1 MNLRLLNISSLQE
14 EIEQTH
20 EALKVILED
29 TSTFNYVVA
38 EVFAAVD
45 KDKDGSLSR
54 DNLKQFVTK
63 VCLDMGMRTAP
74 DERAVE
80 EVFRDLDEDNSNEV
94 SQEEF
99 GRFLRRLFIQQ
110 KEDCAK
116 ALIKKWIY

>member
-1 MNLRLLNISSLQE
+1 MSSLQE

-45 KDKDGSLSR
+45 KDRDGSLSR
-54 DNLKQFVTK
+54 ENLKQFVSK
-63 VCLDMGMRTAP
+63 VCIDMGMRTAP
-74 DERAVE
+74 DDKAIE

-94 SQEEF
+94 NQEEF

-116 ALIKKWIY
+116 AMAAKK

>member
-1 MNLRLLNISSLQE
+1 MSSLQE

-45 KDKDGSLSR
+45 KEKDGSLSR

-116 ALIKKWIY
+116 ALIKK